1 MNILKNV
8 FSFGFATFLSRI
20 LGFIRDNLIAVYLG
34 AGIAS
39 DALFVAFRFPNT
51 FRQLFAEGVFNSAF
65 IPSYAKESKA
75 KRNLFANQIL
85 SLKIIFIIIVI
96 VIVEIFA
103 RQFLYLIAPGFQKIP
118 EKFELAVNLYR
129 ISFPFLFFIS
139 IASVFSAILNFNEKF
154 FVTAAAPIIFN
165 GLLIV
170 SLFLFHSSQIEL
182 VYASCIT
189 LVLVGFVQTIYL
201 FLFLKQY
208 FKLKLLFRV
217 RINNKIRIF
226 FKKFFP
232 SVFASG
238 INQLNI
244 LVGTIIASFQTSAVS
259 YLYYADRIYQLPL
272 ALSGI
277 AIGTVVLPRLSK
289 EILTAKFS
297 RINSIQNRSLE
308 LCLFLTL
315 PAFIGIVVGYNE
327 IIKSIF
333 GFGSFNSETIVN
345 TSNAL
350 FLFGIGLPAFALTKV
365 YASFY
370 FARHNTKL
378 PFYISVFSVSINIIV
393 SLIFFKKVGFLIIP
407 FATSFAAWCTVII
420 YQVNLYLDKY
430 HFFDKLFF
438 IKILKTIFCT
448 IIMGLVFVLLI
459 KIFGEYLLLNSLV
472 KPLTLISMVLFS
484 SLIYFLCAF
493 FIKAFSISD
502 LKF

>member
-170 SLFLFHSSQIEL
+170 S
-182 VYASCIT
+182 
-189 LVLVGFVQTIYL
+189 
-201 FLFLKQY
+201 
-208 FKLKLLFRV
+208 
-217 RINNKIRIF
+217 
-226 FKKFFP
+226 
-232 SVFASG
+232 
-238 INQLNI
+238 
-244 LVGTIIASFQTSAVS
+244 
-259 YLYYADRIYQLPL
+259 
-272 ALSGI
+272 
-277 AIGTVVLPRLSK
+277 
-289 EILTAKFS
+289 
-297 RINSIQNRSLE
+297 
-308 LCLFLTL
+308 
-315 PAFIGIVVGYNE
+315 
-327 IIKSIF
+327 
-333 GFGSFNSETIVN
+333 
-345 TSNAL
+345 
-350 FLFGIGLPAFALTKV
+350 
-365 YASFY
+365 
-370 FARHNTKL
+370 
-378 PFYISVFSVSINIIV
+378 
-393 SLIFFKKVGFLIIP
+393 
-407 FATSFAAWCTVII
+407 
-420 YQVNLYLDKY
+420 
-430 HFFDKLFF
+430 
-438 IKILKTIFCT
+438 
-448 IIMGLVFVLLI
+448 
-459 KIFGEYLLLNSLV
+459 
-472 KPLTLISMVLFS
+472 
-484 SLIYFLCAF
+484 
-493 FIKAFSISD
+493 
-502 LKF
+502 